1 MEWVIKPY
9 RRYAQLNGRSLRRE
23 YWSFLLFYFFVP
35 FMLYVLTRPWANI
48 SSSSYD
54 IFSLVQNFSLLFMS
68 ASLIPLFAVSVRRLH
83 DQDRS
88 GWFLLIGFFPIIGHM
103 IVFCLMLIDGT
114 AGQNRF
120 SPDPKAPEEA
130 GIFS

>member
-1 MEWVIKPY
+1 
-9 RRYAQLNGRSLRRE
+9 
-23 YWSFLLFYFFVP
+23 
-35 FMLYVLTRPWANI
+35 MLYVLTRPWANI

-103 IVFCLMLIDGT
+103 IVFCLMSIDGT

-120 SPDPKAPEEA
+120 GPDPTASEEA